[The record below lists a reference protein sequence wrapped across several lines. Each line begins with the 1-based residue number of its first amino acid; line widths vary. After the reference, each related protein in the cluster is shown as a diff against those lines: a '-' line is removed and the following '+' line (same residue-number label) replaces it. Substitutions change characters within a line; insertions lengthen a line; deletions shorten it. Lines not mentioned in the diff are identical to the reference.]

1 VVTRRQLRAAGA
13 SDGDISRMKRRKEIR
28 PAHPGV
34 YVDHTGPLTYE
45 QREWVAVLAAWPAAL
60 SGESAIPGRRPAVI
74 EVAVQHG
81 RKLDVP
87 DGVRIRRTSQLTERV
102 RRNCQ
107 PPRLRLEEALI
118 DLMSAQVATGDVAAA
133 FGELTRT
140 CFRRPGLPEA
150 VLQALAHRS
159 RLTGRSM
166 IENLV
171 TDLRDGACSVLERG
185 YLHRVERAHSLPDGA
200 RQVVSEAT
208 GGRTVI
214 DVLYDEFAVIVELQG
229 RAIHDTAEAY
239 DADAER
245 DLAEAASG
253 ATETLRITYGQVFRS
268 PCRTAARIAQVLGRR
283 GWPGALAPCPECP
296 RAA

>member
-1 VVTRRQLRAAGA
+1 MR
-13 SDGDISRMKRRKEIR
+13 RRKEIR
-28 PAHPGV
+28 AAHPGV

-74 EVAVQHG
+74 EVAIQHG

-87 DGVRIRRTSQLTERV
+87 DGVRIRRTSGLTERV
-102 RRNCQ
+102 RRNSR
-107 PPRLRLEEALI
+107 PPRIRLEEALI

-133 FGELTRT
+133 FAELTRA

-150 VLQALAHRS
+150 VLRALAQRS
-159 RLTGRSM
+159 RVAGRPI
-166 IENLV
+166 IEGLV

-185 YLHRVERAHSLPDGA
+185 YLHRVERAHGLPRGS

-208 GGRTVI
+208 GRRTVI
-214 DVLYDEFAVIVELQG
+214 DVRYDELGVIVELQG
-229 RAIHDTAEAY
+229 RAVHDTAEAY

-245 DLAEAASG
+245 DLAEAAAG
-253 ATETLRITYGQVFRS
+253 AAETLRITYGQVFRT
-268 PCRTAARIAQVLGRR
+268 PCRTATRIAQVLRR
-283 GWPGALAPCPECP
+283 HGWTGAPRSCPDCP
-296 RAA
+296 PAASAAA